1 MTCVSEG
8 ALRAYRDEEL
18 DSKERGEVE
27 KHLEKCPDCRRH
39 AVELGRVAGR
49 VQQHLLALD
58 APADGFCVDSRV
70 ALARF
75 KAQHEG
81 NEGETS
87 MLRRRLFA
95 KRWRPVWVAIIAIAL
110 VATCLTF
117 PPVRGLAQRFLETLR
132 VEKIQPVSLDT
143 SVLEGNRP
151 VQQMIEQMVSDKV
164 VVTVD
169 EKEQRVGDV
178 ADASQL
184 AGFKVQLLN
193 ERTDAP
199 QFTVTGQHAF
209 NMTVDRSRL
218 QDMFNQAGR
227 PDLVL
232 PASVDGAMV
241 AVQISR
247 SVQVQYGSCPRRGNG
262 TENQSRKG
270 GEFKNCVVLLEGP
283 SPIVSV
289 PSDLNI
295 EQLAEIGLQLAG
307 MSPSEAKEFCQT
319 INWKSTL
326 ILPLPRYVQSY
337 EVVDV
342 NGVQGTLVNHPGS
355 QGPHYALIWV
365 KSGMVYALLGFG
377 DSNEAVRLANSLS

>member
-1 MTCVSEG
+1 MNCVTEG
-8 ALRAYRDEEL
+8 TLRDYGDQEL
-18 DSKERGEVE
+18 DTKERLEVE
-27 KHLEKCPDCRRH
+27 KHLEECPDCRKH
-39 AVELGRVAGR
+39 AAELSRIAGR
-49 VQQHLLALD
+49 VQGHLLALD
-58 APADGFCVDSRV
+58 APADGLSVDSRA

-75 KAQHEG
+75 KAQQEG
-81 NEGETS
+81 SGRETP
-87 MLRRRLFA
+87 MPMRPFA
-95 KRWRPVWVAIIAIAL
+95 KRWRPVWVASMAIAL
-110 VATCLTF
+110 VAVSLTF

-143 SVLEGNRP
+143 SIVEGNRTL
-151 VQQMIEQMVSDKV
+151 QQMIEKMVSDKV
-164 VVTVD
+164 VVTID

-178 ADASQL
+178 AEANQL

-193 ERTDAP
+193 GRTDAP
-199 QFTVTGQHAF
+199 QLTVTGQHAF
-209 NMTVDRSRL
+209 NMTVDRARL
-218 QDMFNQAGR
+218 QDVFNQAGR

-247 SVQVQYGSCPRRGNG
+247 AVRAEYGNCPRRNDGAGNP
-262 TENQSRKG
+262 SREE

-283 SPIVSV
+283 SPMVSV

-307 MSPSEAKEFCQT
+307 MSPSQAKEFCQT

-326 ILPLPRYVQSY
+326 VLPLPRYVQSY
-337 EVVDV
+337 DVVDV
-342 NGVQGTLVNHPGS
+342 NGVQGTLINHPHS

-365 KSGMVYALLGFG
+365 KNGMVYSLIGYG
-377 DSNEAVRLANSLS
+377 DSGEAVALADSLN